1 MLLDCSADAASIPFR
16 DKVINIPFLKQF
28 EAAIQAAA
36 SMLSARVRLRS
47 SLVHVCVVLA
57 RAWSV
62 VFVWGRLED

>member
-47 SLVHVCVVLA
+47 SLVHVCRSCA
-57 RAWSV
+57 C
-62 VFVWGRLED
+62 LECCFCLGAA